1 MKKLLLAALSTAV
14 MSSMS
19 SAYAW
24 EPTYYAGSNVA
35 FWQYRQHDPRINDT
49 ISISSDFPIQ
59 SLEALA
65 GAKLTPYT
73 SVEARVGAGFNTAR
87 EMNDQGTGFGEVEMP
102 FFGSLYF
109 KPHLTNEKAS
119 LYGLLGVSTVSI
131 DASSVAGN
139 SDETET
145 TAASYGIGV
154 SFAINRQFDFTAEWK
169 KLINADAYDMRGG
182 SVGFV
187 YKF

>member
-1 MKKLLLAALSTAV
+1 MKKLLLAALSTVA
-14 MSSMS
+14 MS

-35 FWQYRQHDPRINDT
+35 FWQYKQHDATINANL
-49 ISISSDFPIQ
+49 SVR
-59 SLEALA
+59 SLEGLA
-65 GAKLTPYT
+65 GATLTPYT
-73 SVEARVGAGFNTAR
+73 SVEARFGLGFNTAR
-87 EMNDQGTGFGEVEMP
+87 EANDAGTGFAELEMP
-102 FFGSLYF
+102 YFGSLYF

-119 LYGLLGVSTVSI
+119 LYGLVGVTMVATE
-131 DASSVAGN
+131 ASLPGGN
-139 SDETET
+139 PLETET

-154 SFAINRQFDFTAEWK
+154 SFVINPRVDFTAEWRR
-169 KLINADAYDMRGG
+169 LINADAYDMRGG